1 MKRVHVYYNGRVQGV
16 GFRYTAVDCAVK
28 LPITG
33 FVKNLPDQRVEVL
46 AEGKEADL
54 KKFLSNLEAYMSNY
68 IQEKQI
74 CWEPATGQ
82 FSNFIIAAY

>member
-1 MKRVHVYYNGRVQGV
+1 VKRVHVYYSGRVHGV

-28 LPITG
+28 LSLVG

-46 AEGKEADL
+46 AEGKELDL
-54 KKFLSNLEAYMSNY
+54 KKFLSNLEAYMSKY

-74 CWEPATGQ
+74 SWEPASGQ
-82 FSNFIIAAY
+82 FSGFRIDY